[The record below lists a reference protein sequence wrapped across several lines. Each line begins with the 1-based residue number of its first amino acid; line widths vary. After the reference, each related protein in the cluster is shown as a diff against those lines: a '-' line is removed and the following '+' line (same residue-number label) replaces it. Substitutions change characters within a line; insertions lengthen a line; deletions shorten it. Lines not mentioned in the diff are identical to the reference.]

1 MSKKTMPVDDS
12 PNVRKVAN
20 DGNGPQAY
28 IVRVPDGFTVGQ
40 QFAVTIQGQKLL
52 VNCPKNVSAGTKVRI
67 VPPVP
72 TAKKTPLDSPNDR
85 QVDSD
90 DDKERPAY
98 IATIPDGVLGGEQF
112 VITIQGQKLLV
123 TCPTNA
129 VAGNKVRIV
138 PPVPPLDSPNV
149 QEMDSD
155 DKDRPAYIA
164 KIPGGALDGQ
174 RFGVT
179 IQGQKL
185 LVTCPTNAVAGNK
198 VPPLALSNLARQPQQ
213 VLCENTTLQP
223 PLKGDQVQL
232 LEVEIP
238 QGVHPGSRFA
248 TIASGTRVVLTCPVN
263 KGPGERISFELPRM
277 QEGEPRS
284 TVAVTRLECDKPMWT
299 QAILVPEMKFQWVR
313 LDVNGNVDTPCTR
326 FDANKSAF
334 VRKLEF
340 RAGSDRALD
349 GTLTLV
355 PPDQAFFHSR
365 IEDPDGQELVTYA
378 EIAETQLKN
387 FEDKTAW
394 FQDKCAMLSLNWE
407 KGYMRINV
415 RREFL
420 LEDSIGAVMSI
431 SRKDLRKIW
440 RFNCV
445 GETGIEDGGLFPREW
460 FSLVTSE
467 MFDPDLKMWR
477 GSESNQMCMLI
488 NPESST

>member
-138 PPVPPLDSPNV
+138 PP
-149 QEMDSD
+149 
-155 DKDRPAYIA
+155 
-164 KIPGGALDGQ
+164 
-174 RFGVT
+174 
-179 IQGQKL
+179 
-185 LVTCPTNAVAGNK
+185 
-198 VPPLALSNLARQPQQ
+198 LALSNLARQPQQ

-223 PLKGDQVQL
+223 PLKGDQMQL